1 VTCPSCGA
9 RLQLLTG
16 RDGFGV
22 VPVMAGDDSA
32 GPVDGR
38 PSVDRRVVANVY
50 ACPACEFVQAG
61 AIGPAGDTLAAWARE
76 LERRGVADAVAELA
90 GADDLAYYGRRY
102 GRARSARE
110 LER

>member
-1 VTCPSCGA
+1 MWRAMTCPQCGA
-9 RLQLLTG
+9 RLQVLAG

-22 VPVMAGDDSA
+22 VPAAGE
-32 GPVDGR
+32 GGR
-38 PSVDRRVVANVY
+38 IVERRIMANVY

-61 AIGPAGDTLAAWARE
+61 AVGLPGDTLAAWARE
-76 LERRGVADAVAELA
+76 LERRGVADAVAELGA
-90 GADDLAYYGRRY
+90 ADDLAYYGRRY